1 MVPAAMNSNAT
12 SDADD
17 AAAAH
22 GGDPVYAYKPNLA
35 GALWVFKL
43 TSKGI
48 EWEYG
53 RRSGVVGYDK
63 VSRVRMA
70 FRPATLQGYRFL
82 TEIWSPDSPKL
93 QISSASFRGLTEMS
107 RQDKE
112 YTTFLAELH
121 RRLAAAGSVA
131 RFETGMNA
139 LLYWIG
145 AAVMT
150 AIGVTLLVFLVR
162 VLMTGDLKGAA
173 VVVGIMA
180 LFVWQVG
187 TIFVRN
193 RPRIYRPDALPP
205 VVLPRVR

>member
-1 MVPAAMNSNAT
+1 MQ
-12 SDADD
+12 
-17 AAAAH
+17 

-35 GALWVFKL
+35 GASWVFCL

-53 RRSGVVGYDK
+53 RRSGVVRYGQ
-63 VSRVRMA
+63 VTRVRMS

-82 TEIWSPDSPKL
+82 TEIWSPDNPKL
-93 QISSASFRGLTEMS
+93 QISSASFRGMMELS

-112 YTTFLAELH
+112 YNPFITELH
-121 RRLAAAGSVA
+121 RRLAAAGSTA
-131 RFETGMNA
+131 RFETGMHA
-139 LLYWIG
+139 WLYWIG

-150 AIGVTLLVFLVR
+150 AIGVTLLVFLAR

-187 TIFVRN
+187 TLFVRN
-193 RPRIYRPDALPP
+193 RPRTYRPDEPPP
-205 VVLPRVR
+205 VVMPRVR